1 MLDTLGEAT
10 ARIATRITTQVA
22 GTENDQALQRVEKIR
37 EVRPVE
43 KAENGQGTELKK
55 EPEESSTKYN
65 LEDSKIVFEKY
76 DKNGNLIIRIPP
88 SMGKVDG

>member
-10 ARIATRITTQVA
+10 ARIATRVATQVA
-22 GTENDQALQRVEKIR
+22 GTENDQVLQQVEKIR

-55 EPEESSTKYN
+55 EQKEPSTKYN
-65 LEDSKIVFEKY
+65 IEDSKIVFEKY
-76 DKNGNLIIRIPP
+76 DKNGNLIVKIPP
-88 SMGKVDG
+88 STTVES